1 MNSGLP
7 LKDITLESVNPGGV
21 GLGFK
26 PQDSRGV
33 DDTTYVHTL
42 RKICVL
48 LGLIFDS
55 CSHG

>member
-1 MNSGLP
+1 VNSGLP

-21 GLGFK
+21 GLGFN

-33 DDTTYVHTL
+33 DHTTLHTL

-55 CSHG
+55 CSRG